1 MGCHAGLGGYL
12 PCILVVVI
20 LSHFLS
26 DFALGQPATLKYE
39 DCFSSSGNISEKLNV
54 SRVYAQILDG
64 SSVLNLTV
72 IGQSN
77 VPIVGRSNDS
87 SKLGEFLSILAACM
101 AGTHLCCQRRYLRPR
116 KPSPLIHG

>member
-12 PCILVVVI
+12 PCIFVVVI

-26 DFALGQPATLKYE
+26 DLALGQPATLKYE
-39 DCFSSSGNISEKLNV
+39 DCFSPANGNISEKLNV
-54 SRVYAQILDG
+54 SMVYAQILNDG
-64 SSVLNLTV
+64 SVLNLTV

-87 SKLGEFLSILAACM
+87 SKLGEFPSIIAACVS
-101 AGTHLCCQRRYLRPR
+101 GTHLC
-116 KPSPLIHG
+116 S